1 MDITIL
7 SIIELFLFFVT
18 FPFVFQAFN
27 AFDTSRIF
35 RKGYIW
41 QIQIIYIFSSVIFT
55 YLFIKAIVNLI
66 QISANIF
73 S

>member
-27 AFDTSRIF
+27 AFDTSKIF
-35 RKGYIW
+35 KKGYVW
-41 QIQIIYIFSSVIFT
+41 QIQIIYIFSSIIFT